1 LRERDRKQDMDKH
14 SYKGNHM
21 KSSSSSRSLLMGR
34 LCLIFVDQLCPAA
47 LLASML
53 KLIKI
58 VIQVIHRSAWK
69 ITSQPVV
76 KAMIRI

>member
-1 LRERDRKQDMDKH
+1 VVSTQSTTRYAGH
-14 SYKGNHM
+14 VFFFFFF
-21 KSSSSSRSLLMGR
+21 
-34 LCLIFVDQLCPAA
+34 LIFVDQVCPAA